1 MRINLVSYCLS
12 LMLFLLLVG
21 CDDAFLDTD
30 VALPEEENPTMEMP
44 TDTMNSSSSSLMT
57 AQVNGAD
64 WEAVAAG
71 ALIQVNRIGISGLA
85 ADGSVIVLSLED
97 NGEGVYELTENGLSA
112 GAYTLDDGSN
122 SFTSNSNME
131 GGIVEITELNW
142 QDSIMSGT
150 FFFTGSRAFPASEVN
165 IELGRFENIPIRTEL
180 GSVNDFNNISV
191 NVDDVL
197 FEPESVTAL
206 IDPFSN
212 NISIIGTAAMGIPSV
227 SLLLPQ
233 DIIEGTYDLG
243 TPGFAEYGGQYNI
256 DDMTFLGA
264 ESGQVTITRHD
275 TGVQIIEGTFF
286 FEAAELG
293 GGETA
298 SLTEGSFMVTY

>member
-1 MRINLVSYCLS
+1 
-12 LMLFLLLVG
+12 
-21 CDDAFLDTD
+21 
-30 VALPEEENPTMEMP
+30 
-44 TDTMNSSSSSLMT
+44 
-57 AQVNGAD
+57 
-64 WEAVAAG
+64 
-71 ALIQVNRIGISGLA
+71 
-85 ADGSVIVLSLED
+85 
-97 NGEGVYELTENGLSA
+97 
-112 GAYTLDDGSN
+112 
-122 SFTSNSNME
+122 
-131 GGIVEITELNW
+131 
-142 QDSIMSGT
+142 MSGT

-165 IELGRFENIPIRTEL
+165 IEVGRFENIPIRTEL

-197 FEPESVTAL
+197 FEPVSVTAL

-227 SLLLPQ
+227 GLFLPQ

-243 TPGFAEYGGQYNI
+243 TPGFAEYGAQYNI
-256 DDMTFLGA
+256 DSMTFLGA

-275 TGVQIIEGTFF
+275 IGVKIIEGTFF
-286 FEAAELG
+286 FEAAELT